1 MPMCIVFS
9 SVATEPTLITTQ
21 ADNLQAIK
29 ELPTQRQ
36 Q

>member
-1 MPMCIVFS
+1 MCIVFS
-9 SVATEPTLITTQ
+9 SVATQPTLITTQ
-21 ADNLQAIK
+21 ADNLQPIK

>member
-1 MPMCIVFS
+1 MCIVFS

-21 ADNLQAIK
+21 ADNLQLIK

>member
-21 ADNLQAIK
+21 ADNLQPIK

-36 Q
+36 K